1 MNKEEDL
8 RLQIDGALRK
18 QIDEMSS
25 KLGRSVQS
33 MPIRQDVQR
42 PSVEVQVE
50 TQTLRTGE
58 EGGGSRTK
66 SPSLGDSGP
75 GGATNFWVVINGGL
89 AKYAF
94 QATYVE
100 TGS

>member
-8 RLQIDGALRK
+8 RLQIDGQLRK

-25 KLGRSVQS
+25 KLGRSVHS

-66 SPSLGDSGP
+66 SPSLGDSP
-75 GGATNFWVVINGGL
+75 KPDAPLVRLWVTTNGALTQYDFV
-89 AKYAF
+89 
-94 QATYVE
+94 ATLV
-100 TGS
+100 